1 VDKVNFFYVFCFN
14 VEAGFVENVLG
25 PVYKTQGNCTMTE
38 YGGLID
44 NATHVGEICFM
55 EAAINKTARSGMFF
69 FQFDNPILE
78 EQILDLFE
86 NCGGCHVDVI
96 SFRTEAD
103 AVEPLK
109 FVLEM
114 QRQGRMS
121 FVFGKISPVL
131 MELMVDTPT
140 LETLETLNQEKR
152 ILNVQVDKL
161 LFLALHA
168 DGKAPVSTDELK
180 PDEPEEQDDEKPTA
194 ISFDELKRDNAIL
207 RTENYLLTNENLA
220 LKQEKRLLE
229 TKANEVKEENAM
241 LWTDNDTLR
250 SQNAELKTNHAML
263 KADFDKLCGKNVSL
277 RAKLH
282 DFTTRFGADEPA
294 AKRAHT

>member
-1 VDKVNFFYVFCFN
+1 MDKVNFFYVFCFN
-14 VEAGFVENVLG
+14 VEADFVEHVLG

-38 YGGLID
+38 YGGLVD
-44 NATHVGEICFM
+44 NATHLGEICFM
-55 EAAINKTARSGMFF
+55 EAAINKKARSGMFF
-69 FQFDNPILE
+69 FQFDNAILE

-86 NCGGCHVDVI
+86 NSGGCQVDVI

-114 QRQGRMS
+114 QRQGRMKS
-121 FVFGKISPVL
+121 FSGKISPAL

-140 LETLETLNQEKR
+140 LETLETLNQENC
-152 ILNVQVDKL
+152 ILNGEVDKL

-180 PDEPEEQDDEKPTA
+180 PQEPDEQDEEEQTPV
-194 ISFDELKRDNAIL
+194 SFDELKRHNVIL
-207 RTENYLLTNENLA
+207 ETKNYLLTNENLA

-241 LWTDNDTLR
+241 LWTDNDTLC
-250 SQNAELKTNHAML
+250 SQNAELKTKYAML